1 MIHLIKRLINNVVV
15 EGLSDIGRAFID
27 GWKEGWNGETPA
39 VAPTVPEEQ
48 SRSELLG
55 TRFGDFY
62 VGQAVTYSVYP
73 LLENGLGMATR
84 AGIITVG
91 QTYGDYILGEDGLTE
106 EYRDICEWEIAS
118 DVRPRI

>member
-1 MIHLIKRLINNVVV
+1 MIKRLINNVVV

-27 GWKEGWNGETPA
+27 GWKEGWNGEAPA
-39 VAPTVPEEQ
+39 VAPTVPKEQ
-48 SRSELLG
+48 NRSELLG

-73 LLENGLGMATR
+73 LLENGLGKATR

-91 QTYGDYILGEDGLTE
+91 QTYDDYILGEDGLTE
-106 EYRDICEWEIAS
+106 KYRDICEWEIAS